1 MMSMRPV
8 EPRGNAGGATTPWVI
23 LGLCWGAL
31 ALVWLGWAAG
41 RIAAAVTGHPGGP
54 GFGTEFLQR
63 LLRADWAR
71 LWPGVSPTVVAVVYG
86 LLVVAATAVVTVGVA
101 VWERHRPDAQDPLPA
116 LAGRTEIKPLTL
128 PDVAAKARRLRPSL
142 TDVAVTDVDPEAAGV
157 LLGSHRRRRGTG
169 PRMYAGWE
177 DVLLAIMA
185 PRSGKTTALAVTA
198 VLNAPGAALA
208 TSNKGDL
215 WATTAADR
223 TEHGTVWTF
232 DPQQITHTP
241 QTWWVDLLAA
251 VETVEDALRL
261 ADHFVQEI
269 RTQEGNDDFWAKGAL
284 DLLASLI
291 LAAAVSTG
299 SLDSVQEW
307 LSDSITREP
316 VQVLEQAGFVASARA
331 LAGRQAG
338 APETR
343 EGIYE
348 TARTAAAC
356 LANPDIMRW
365 VTPPTDQQL
374 PVLDVDAFVASRDT
388 LYLLSKDG
396 AAAAAPLVA
405 ALTDQVLRAAV
416 LLAEANGG
424 RLDPPLVAVLDE
436 AANICKIRDLPD
448 LYSHF
453 GSRGIC
459 PITILQ
465 SYRQGTRVWG
475 DRGMDALWSAATT
488 KMVGAGIDDAR
499 FAEDLSR
506 LVGEHDV
513 TVGSR
518 TRDGQGQTSYQTS
531 TRRQRI
537 LDPAQIRALPKGT
550 ALLLATGIRVA
561 MLDLLPWYDSARS
574 EQLAAAV
581 AASTADMTHRAQQ
594 SRAARQRRLAQRTAQ
609 RTGRR

>member
-1 MMSMRPV
+1 MMTRPV
-8 EPRGNAGGATTPWVI
+8 EPRGTAGGATTAWVL
-23 LGLCWGAL
+23 LGLWWAAICL
-31 ALVWLGWAAG
+31 LWLSWAAG
-41 RIAAAVTGHPGGP
+41 RIAATLTRRPATGPR
-54 GFGTEFLQR
+54 FGTDFVQQLV
-63 LLRADWAR
+63 RADWHT
-71 LWPGVSPTVVAVVYG
+71 LWPGVSPTLVAVTYG
-86 LLVVAATAVVTVGVA
+86 LLLACATALVTAGIA
-101 VWERHRPDAQDPLPA
+101 VWQRHRPDAEDPLPS
-116 LAGRTEIKPLTL
+116 LASRSEITPMTA
-128 PDVAAKARRLRPSL
+128 PEVAAKARRLRTSL
-142 TDVAVTDVDPEAAGV
+142 KDVPVKEIDPEAAGV
-157 LLGSHRRRRGTG
+157 LLGAHRRRRGTG
-169 PRMYAGWE
+169 ARVFAGWE
-177 DVLLAIMA
+177 DVVLAIMA

-198 VLNAPGAALA
+198 VLHAPGAALA

-215 WATTAADR
+215 WATTAGDR
-223 TEHGTVWTF
+223 REHGAVWTF
-232 DPQQITHTP
+232 DPQAITHTP
-241 QTWWVDLLAA
+241 QTWWVDLLAT

-269 RTQEGNDDFWAKGAL
+269 RSQDGNDDFWAKGAL

-316 VQVLEQAGFVASARA
+316 VQILEQAGFVASARA

-356 LANPDIMRW
+356 LSNPEIMRW
-365 VTPPTDQQL
+365 VCPPEDRRL
-374 PVLDVDAFVASRDT
+374 PALDVDAFVASRDT

-405 ALTDQVLRAAV
+405 ALTDQVLRAGV

-436 AANICKIRDLPD
+436 AANICKIKDLPD

-475 DRGMDALWSAATT
+475 DRGMDALWSAATV
-488 KMVGAGIDDAR
+488 KLIGAGIDDAR

-513 TVGSR
+513 TVASR
-518 TRDGQGQTSYQTS
+518 TRDGQGGTSHQVS
-531 TRRQRI
+531 IRRQRI

-550 ALLLATGIRVA
+550 ALLLATGVRVA
-561 MLDLLPWYDSARS
+561 MLTLLPWYDSARAD
-574 EQLAAAV
+574 QLAAAV
-581 AASTADMTHRAQQ
+581 AASTADMTRRAQQ
-594 SRAARQRRLAQRTAQ
+594 ARAARQARLKLRTAH
-609 RTGRR
+609 RAGRA